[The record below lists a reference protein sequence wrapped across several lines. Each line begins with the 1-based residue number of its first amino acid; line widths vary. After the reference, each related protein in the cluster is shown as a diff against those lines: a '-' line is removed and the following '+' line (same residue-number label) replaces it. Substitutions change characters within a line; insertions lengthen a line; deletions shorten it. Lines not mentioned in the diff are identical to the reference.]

1 MPKLV
6 FMPPQSNQNIEW
18 ASKLVSELPDYDVAT
33 PETDEEA
40 AELLKDAD
48 AAFGKI
54 PSEVLA
60 SASKLKWL
68 HSPQAAPPAGYYSTE
83 LIAHPTIVTNVRGV
97 YNDHIAQ
104 HILMYMLAL
113 ARGLPYY
120 MNAQRDRRWDKQ
132 ARKSQYV
139 DLAQSSALIFGV
151 GGIGQETAKL
161 CLAFGMRVIGIDERW
176 EYDVP
181 LSEKYQPA
189 ALDSLLPEAD
199 FVITTVPHTP
209 ETEGMWNSNRF
220 ELMKE
225 TAYFINI
232 GRGLTTKIADLT
244 AALETGQIAGCALD
258 VYETEPFPASEAL
271 WTMENV
277 ILTPHIAVHE
287 APGIPERQFGVLL
300 DNARLFAEGRPL
312 RNVVDKSKW
321 Y

>member
-1 MPKLV
+1 MPKFV
-6 FMPPQSNQNIEW
+6 FMPPQSDQNIEW
-18 ASKLVSELPDYDVAT
+18 ASKLAAEIPAYSVAT

-40 AELLKDAD
+40 VEMLKDAD
-48 AAFGKI
+48 AAFGVI
-54 PSEVLA
+54 PPKALA
-60 SASKLKWL
+60 AATKLRWIQ
-68 HSPQAAPPAGYYSTE
+68 SPAAAPPAGYYYPE
-83 LIAHPTIVTNVRGV
+83 LINHQATVCNPRGV

-113 ARGLPYY
+113 ARGLPHYL
-120 MNAQRDRRWDKQ
+120 NAQRESRWDKQ
-132 ARKSQYV
+132 ARKSDYV

-176 EYDVP
+176 EHDVS
-181 LSEKYQPA
+181 LSERYQPA

-209 ETEGMWNSNRF
+209 DTEGMWNSTRF
-220 ELMKE
+220 GLMKNS
-225 TAYFINI
+225 AYFINI
-232 GRGLTTKIADLT
+232 GRGMTTKIADLT
-244 AALETGQIAGCALD
+244 TAIEAGQIAGCALD
-258 VYETEPFPASEAL
+258 VYETEPFPSDEKL
-271 WTMENV
+271 WTLDNV

-287 APGIPERQFGVLL
+287 APGIADRQFAVLL
-300 DNARLFAEGRPL
+300 DNARLFAEGLPL

>member
-1 MPKLV
+1 MPKFV
-6 FMPPQSNQNIEW
+6 FMPPQSEQNIEW
-18 ASKLVSELPDYDVAT
+18 ASKLTTELPAYNVAT

-40 AELLKDAD
+40 EEMLKDAD
-48 AAFGKI
+48 AAFGVV
-54 PSEVLA
+54 PPAALA
-60 SASKLKWL
+60 GATKLKWL
-68 HSPQAAPPAGYYSTE
+68 QSPAAAPPAGYYYPE
-83 LIAHPTIVTNVRGV
+83 LIEHEVIVCNPRGV

-120 MNAQRDRRWDKQ
+120 MDAQRESRWDKQ
-132 ARKSQYV
+132 ARKSTYV
-139 DLAQSSALIFGV
+139 DLARSSALIFGV

-176 EYDVP
+176 EHDVP
-181 LSEKYQPA
+181 LTEKYQPG

-209 ETEGMWNSNRF
+209 STEGMWNSSRF
-220 ELMKE
+220 GLMKNS
-225 TAYFINI
+225 AYFINI

-244 AALETGQIAGCALD
+244 TALESGQIAGCGLD
-258 VYETEPFPASEAL
+258 VYETEPFPSHEKL
-271 WTMENV
+271 WTMGNV

-287 APGIPERQFGVLL
+287 APGIADRQFGVLL